1 MKNFKRLLLYLTLLL
16 LFILAILLITN
27 NFNPE
32 IPNTSSVTN
41 NLESYINDY
50 YIGLLDAIK
59 SVLQPVSV
67 DYSNEV
73 LSNQI
78 YSISIT
84 LFILS
89 VIILFLL
96 IVFVFSVISFIYSEK
111 ILKYFTNKYI
121 VKYITFNREILKIE
135 IIFLSLI
142 LIYFMYNLIFGLH
155 FLATHPININ

>member
-1 MKNFKRLLLYLTLLL
+1 MKNFKHLLLYLTLLL

-27 NFNPE
+27 NLNPE

-50 YIGLLDAIK
+50 YSGLLDVIK

-121 VKYITFNREILKIE
+121 VKYITFKREILKIE

-142 LIYFMYNLIFGLH
+142 LIYGASQHIILIGAMVRF
-155 FLATHPININ
+155 